1 MKPRSSSSKVRP
13 TLLRKMNE
21 RRVLEVIQT
30 RGPSSRADVTRFS
43 GISAPTVSKAVASL
57 LEAQL
62 LEETDLEHN
71 TQGRPGKLL
80 RLSCE
85 TVQVL
90 GAVIGI
96 KRCWVVSAGL
106 DGQLSE
112 EYMRVFDTPTRYKRL
127 LDKLQQAA
135 EDLTAQRDLP
145 VLGVGISIPGL
156 LNSREQRTVLSPN
169 IPQTNGKSLGKD
181 LGERLGVPAEM
192 LQESHA
198 LCLAERT
205 YGAARGVDHFVM
217 IDISDGLGVGI
228 MSGGQLLV
236 GQSGMAGEFGHI
248 TVVADGLPCGCGN
261 QGCLETVACDTA
273 LAAAVS
279 KRLGRTVDIEQL
291 VEGVQSGEIDASEE
305 INQASEYLAIGIAAV
320 INIFNPGEVFVYG
333 RFFDA
338 AEGIFEHVIQRA
350 QQRSLGPS
358 MSECRIIRARGSKR
372 QGAVA
377 AVINHLTN
385 ARGPALADA

>member
-1 MKPRSSSSKVRP
+1 MKSRSSSSKVRP

-30 RGPSSRADVTRFS
+30 RGPSSRADVTRYS

-57 LEAQL
+57 LKDQL
-62 LEETDLEHN
+62 LEETDLDHN

-80 RLSCE
+80 RLASE

-96 KRCWVVSAGL
+96 KQCWVVSAGL
-106 DGQLSE
+106 DGQLSDD
-112 EYMRVFDTPTRYKRL
+112 YMRSFSTPASYKGL
-127 LDKLQQAA
+127 LDKLQQSA
-135 EDLTAQRDLP
+135 EDLASQRDVP

-156 LNSREQRTVLSPN
+156 LNNREERTLLSPN
-169 IPQTNGKSLGKD
+169 IPQTNGRALGKD
-181 LGERLGVPAEM
+181 LSQRLGMPTEM

-198 LCLAERT
+198 LCLSERT

-261 QGCLETVACDTA
+261 HGCLETVACDAA
-273 LAAAVS
+273 LAKAVS
-279 KRLGRTVDIEQL
+279 KRLKRSIDIEEL
-291 VEGVQSGEIDASEE
+291 VAGVQSREIDATEE
-305 INQASEYLAIGIAAV
+305 INHASEYLAIGVAAL
-320 INIFNPGEVFVYG
+320 INIFNPGVVFVNG

-338 AEGIFEHVIQRA
+338 AEGIFERVVERA
-350 QQRSLGPS
+350 GERALAPS
-358 MSECRIIRARGSKR
+358 VAECRIIRARGSKR

-377 AVINHLTN
+377 AVISHLTT
-385 ARGPALADA
+385 ARGPALAEM